1 MIEHVESGIFL
12 PLEGRKTRMKLL
24 LPTTPDVKQLREID
38 ALQNTGFK
46 RQTHPKMVLEKHHFL
61 SQVYNLVANP

>member
-1 MIEHVESGIFL
+1 
-12 PLEGRKTRMKLL
+12 MKLL
-24 LPTTPDVKQLREID
+24 LPTTLDVKQLRED